1 MLMLILKLFS
11 NSDDESMD
19 EDENSDKEED
29 DEDERNKEMMKELIV
44 LKKVYLEAKK
54 PIEPSLSQS
63 QNNNQ
68 V

>member
-1 MLMLILKLFS
+1 MSMSMLFL

-29 DEDERNKEMMKELIV
+29 DEDEQNKEMMKELLV

>member
-1 MLMLILKLFS
+1 
-11 NSDDESMD
+11 MD

>member
-1 MLMLILKLFS
+1 MLMLKLLL

-29 DEDERNKEMMKELIV
+29 EEEDEENKEMMKELLV
-44 LKKVYLEAKK
+44 LKKVYLEARK